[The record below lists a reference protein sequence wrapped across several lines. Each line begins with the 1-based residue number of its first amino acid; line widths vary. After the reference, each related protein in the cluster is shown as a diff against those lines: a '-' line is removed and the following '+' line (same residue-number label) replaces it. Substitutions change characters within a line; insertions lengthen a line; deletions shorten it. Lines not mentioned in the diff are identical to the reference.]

1 MNEDLRAALKDQ
13 RMVVFGDTL
22 PRKARNLGLE
32 LLPID
37 RSAQYEIQDG
47 TALAN
52 VVYVSHPVRKDVLVA
67 FADYDEQVARDKL
80 QEALRVLNSL
90 GAAEV
95 VAREE
100 RTETSVSS
108 LNVPIKKLNFGL
120 RRSSTVQRKV
130 AYEQRGT
137 GSSPVDP
144 RPLRYPGEPG
154 FESACDAVLVNGAR
168 TIRIEIIRESQF
180 SLDGEIAL
188 ALKKAGLNL
197 GASVQKSELR
207 TFLVEAAFK
216 GAALEKQVEKD
227 SPEPSKPKRQGA
239 KRLGGR

>member
-1 MNEDLRAALKDQ
+1 MSEQVRAALKDQ
-13 RMVVFGDTL
+13 RMVVFGDVL
-22 PRKARNLGLE
+22 PRKARTLGLD

-37 RSAQYEIQDG
+37 QSAKFEIQDG

-100 RTETSVSS
+100 RTEQSTKS
-108 LNVPIKKLNFGL
+108 LSLPIARAKIGVN
-120 RRSSTVQRKV
+120 RRATIKRKV

-154 FESACDAVLVNGAR
+154 FESACDAVLVNGAK

-180 SLDGEIAL
+180 SLEGEIAV

-197 GASVQKSELR
+197 GASTRKSELR

-216 GAALEKQVEKD
+216 GAALM
-227 SPEPSKPKRQGA
+227 SAPESEERQSVPSRRGRSTRK
-239 KRLGGR
+239 GGR